1 MFDPF
6 IVKAS
11 LVTGVALGA
20 LYGILAVGLVLSFR
34 MSRMVAFVHGGIAL
48 CSAFLYW
55 YLTADPARTSGHGTN
70 LAYATKEWPKAP
82 AVILAMLLGVGLAAL
97 FAWVATGRMASWPR
111 VTVTTFALGGMLIF
125 TGITQEIWPGAF
137 EIVPSPFGRGRVT
150 IWGAN
155 VSHHQIAVIGILV
168 FLVIVLHF
176 VVTRTKTGVQMRAIS
191 DDVEAAEIVGIPVRK
206 VSMGVWCLSGALAGL
221 GGVLLTPMTRLGASV
236 VLFVLI
242 RSLAGAV
249 LGGFR
254 SLPLALLGAMLFGQV
269 EAHTAGGTFGKI
281 SSGWR
286 EVILMAVL
294 FLGVLLVVRRKRS
307 QFRLAET

>member
-11 LVTGVALGA
+11 VVTGVALGA
-20 LYGILAVGLVLSFR
+20 LYGILGIGLVLSFR
-34 MSRMVAFVHGGIAL
+34 MSRIVAFVHGGIAL
-48 CSAFLYW
+48 SSAFLYW
-55 YLTADPARTSGHGTN
+55 YLTANPARTSGHGTS

-82 AVILAMLLGVGLAAL
+82 AVILAILLGAALGAL
-97 FAWVATGRMASWPR
+97 FAWVATGRMAKWPR

-150 IWGAN
+150 LWGAN
-155 VSHHQIAVIGILV
+155 VSHHQIAVIALLV
-168 FLVIVLHF
+168 FLVIVLHIM
-176 VVTRTKTGVQMRAIS
+176 VTRTKVGVQIRAIS
-191 DDVEAAEIVGIPVRK
+191 DDVEAAEMVGVPVRR
-206 VSMGVWCLSGALAGL
+206 VSMGVWCLAGALAGL

-242 RSLAGAV
+242 RSLAGAA
-249 LGGFR
+249 LGGFK

-269 EAHTAGGTFGKI
+269 EAHTAGGTFGRI

-294 FLGVLLVVRRKRS
+294 FLGVVIVARRKRS

>member
-6 IVKAS
+6 IVKAA

-34 MSRMVAFVHGGIAL
+34 MSRIVAFVHGGIAL
-48 CSAFLYW
+48 ASAFLYW
-55 YLTADPARTSGHGTN
+55 YLVADPARTSGHGTSV
-70 LAYATKEWPKAP
+70 AYATKEWPKAP
-82 AVILAMLLGVGLAAL
+82 AVILAILLGAGLGL
-97 FAWVATGRMASWPR
+97 VFAWLVTGRMAKWPR
-111 VTVTTFALGGMLIF
+111 VTVTTLSLGAMLLLA
-125 TGITQEIWPGAF
+125 GITQEIWPGAF
-137 EIVPSPFGRGRVT
+137 EIVPSPFGKGRVT
-150 IWGAN
+150 IWEAN
-155 VSHHQIAVIGILV
+155 VSHHQIAVISLLV
-168 FLVIVLHF
+168 FLVITLHF
-176 VVTRTKTGVQMRAIS
+176 VVTRTKVGVQMRAIS
-191 DDVEAAEIVGIPVRK
+191 DDVEAAEMVGVPVRRI
-206 VSMGVWCLSGALAGL
+206 SMGVWALTGALAGL

-236 VLFVLI
+236 ILFVLI

-269 EAHTAGGTFGKI
+269 ESHVGGGTFGRV

-286 EVILMAVL
+286 EMILMAVL
-294 FLGVLLVVRRKRS
+294 FVGIIIVTRRRRS